1 MITPGTSE
9 RGRRQRKRL
18 RTTLAAVLAVVIA
31 GGIVAVLQPGAPCP
45 GCVSDGS
52 QVFEPGSR
60 AMRLAEDAIQQE
72 NAGVTSG
79 GKPYVSVALL
89 IPLTS
94 GATSD
99 AWAARM
105 ADQLR
110 GAYLA
115 LRSMNGQD
123 GLGVRLL
130 LANEGTSAELAAGQ
144 AVGQLMTLE
153 GGPDHL
159 VAVVGMG
166 LSNGNTMAAAKT
178 LETDRMPM
186 FGAVMSADEL
196 NGDRVHG
203 LDQMVPDDFAQVK
216 ALAQARAR
224 VPALARALPGNL
236 HGLLVYDQQPDDL
249 YPGNLKTDFR
259 HVFRASLAGE
269 AEPFTPDPPYA
280 DVEFGKIASDVCYED
295 GPPPVVFF
303 AGRANA
309 LASFIKMLKGT
320 WQCQDKKITIV
331 TGGDGDGLKQGATSL
346 SPGSGQVSVIYPDV
360 FDLSKV
366 TVPFAQSYR
375 RQLAS
380 IDPRADGL
388 GDTWTLGTYNA
399 MQAAWTAIKLGY
411 RARKPTLPGKAA
423 VLEMSNQLN
432 GESAPTGATGAFSIG
447 TDGKLLSPDVPIYE
461 DTGGV
466 RITLQG

>member
-18 RTTLAAVLAVVIA
+18 WTALAAVLAVVIA
-31 GGIVAVLQPGAPCP
+31 SGIVAVLRPGPPCP
-45 GCVSDGS
+45 SCVTDGS
-52 QVFEPGSR
+52 QVLNPGNR
-60 AMRLAEDAIQQE
+60 AMRLAEDAIQKE
-72 NAGVTSG
+72 NSGVKSS
-79 GKPYVSVALL
+79 GKPYVSIALL

-99 AWAARM
+99 AWASRM

-115 LRSMNGQD
+115 LHSMNAQH

-144 AVGQLMTLE
+144 AVGQLKTLE
-153 GGPDHL
+153 GAPDHL

-166 LSNGNTMAAAKT
+166 LSNGKTMAAAKT
-178 LETDRMPM
+178 LEADHMPM

-196 NGDRVHG
+196 NGDHVHG
-203 LDQMVPDDFAQVK
+203 LDQMVPDDFAQVT
-216 ALAQARAR
+216 ALAKARAR
-224 VPALARALPGNL
+224 VPALARALPGKL
-236 HGLLVYDQQPDDL
+236 HGLLVYDQQPNDL

-280 DVEFGKIASDVCYED
+280 NVEFGKIASDVCYED

-309 LASFIKMLKGT
+309 MASFIQMLKGT
-320 WQCQDKKITIV
+320 WQCRDKKVTIV
-331 TGGDGDGLKQGATSL
+331 TGGDGDGLEPGATSL

-360 FDLSKV
+360 FDLSTV
-366 TVPFAQSYR
+366 TVPFARSYR
-375 RQLAS
+375 GQLAS
-380 IDPRADGL
+380 VDPRADGL

-399 MQAAWTAIKLGY
+399 MQAAWTAIELGY
-411 RARKPTLPGKAA
+411 RARKPTPPGKAD
-423 VLEMSNQLN
+423 VLEMSSQLN
-432 GESAPTGATGAFSIG
+432 GESAPAGATGSFSILP
-447 TDGKLLSPDVPIYE
+447 DGKLLSPDVPIYE
-461 DTGGV
+461 DTGGT
-466 RITLQG
+466 RITVQG